1 MTGLLELAAELVA
14 IPSVSRQE
22 SALADRVEDELRRSA
37 SLDVERIGDSV
48 VARTAFGRPQ
58 RVLLAGHLDT
68 VPPFA
73 GDRARVDGDSLYGLG
88 AVDMKGGLAV
98 MLRLAGQF
106 DAAAVD
112 VTVVCYACEE
122 IDRKENALAALAAT
136 RPDLLA
142 ADVAVLGEPTG
153 GVVEAGCQGT
163 MRAEIHVVG
172 RRAHTA
178 RPFAGVNA
186 VHRLSPVLGV
196 LSGYQSRRIVI
207 DGCEYAEQLQAVRI
221 AGGVAN
227 NVVPDAATVTVNYRF
242 APDRS
247 AGEAERELR
256 ALVDPVLDVSSG
268 DRLTVVDVAPGAPPG
283 LDNPFLARLVEVS
296 GAPPR
301 AKVGWTDVATIAGL
315 GVPAANF
322 GPGDPLLAHTPD
334 ERVSRAE
341 LEHAYRVLATLL
353 GVGTGTGRGMDTG
366 TGMAMGTGSG
376 ERA

>member
-1 MTGLLELAAELVA
+1 MTGLLDLAAELVA

-22 SALADRVEDELRRSA
+22 TTLADRVEEELRRSTF
-37 SLDVERIGDSV
+37 LDVERIGDSV
-48 VARTAFGRPQ
+48 VARSAFGRDR

-68 VPPFA
+68 VPPFDESGA
-73 GDRARVDGDSLYGLG
+73 RLEGDALYGLG
-88 AVDMKGGLAV
+88 SVDMKGGLAV
-98 MLRLAGQF
+98 MLRLAGQL
-106 DAAAVD
+106 ASAAVD
-112 VTVVCYACEE
+112 ATVVCYACEE
-122 IDRKENALAALAAT
+122 IERDANALAALAT
-136 RPDLLA
+136 QRPELLA

-163 MRAEIHVVG
+163 MRAEIALVG

-178 RPFAGVNA
+178 RPFTGLNA
-186 VHRLSPVLGV
+186 VHRLGSLLG
-196 LSGYQSRRIVI
+196 LLGDYTSRHVVI

-227 NVVPDAATVTVNYRF
+227 NVVPDAASVTVNYRF

-247 AGEAERELR
+247 ADEAEQELR
-256 ALVDPVLDVSSG
+256 RMLEPAVDAAQG
-268 DRLTVVDVAPGAPPG
+268 DRLTVVDVAPGALPG
-283 LDNPFLARLVEVS
+283 LGHPLLAKLVETT

-301 AKVGWTDVATIAGL
+301 AKVGWTDVATIAAL

-334 ERVSRAE
+334 ERVSRDE

-353 GVGTGTGRGMDTG
+353 GLD
-366 TGMAMGTGSG
+366 G